1 MTIKM
6 KYEEIYIG
14 QKATLRHKITQ
25 NDIEKFVD
33 LSGDDN
39 KLHVN
44 KEFAAKT
51 SFKKPVVHGMIGASF
66 ISTVIGTKIPGD
78 GALWFSQTLEFLLPV
93 RVGDEITV
101 IAEVSK
107 KIDRDRTIEL
117 NVEIQNQNRQVVTRG
132 VSKVKVLDEL
142 ERAVET
148 IKEDTERKVALVV
161 GATGGLGGAVSV
173 QLAKD
178 GYDVVLH
185 YYSNKDKANKLK
197 KEIETM
203 TEGKAYTIQADIND
217 ERDIENLVEQAIRE
231 AYRIDCYVNCAST
244 PIPPINVTDLN
255 YGDFEKQMNLNIKI
269 NLSFFKKLLPQMIE
283 RKYGKMITIG
293 SLFSDKPNPN
303 LVHYATAK
311 AALEGFTRAMAF
323 ELAPKGIRVN
333 MVSPSMIAT
342 DLTADIPEKMKLL
355 SAMQT
360 PLRRL
365 ATPEDVAGA
374 VSFLASEKSDYLSG
388 EVIRINGGQIMK

>member
-1 MTIKM
+1 MR
-6 KYEEIYIG
+6 YEDIFIG
-14 QKATLRHKITQ
+14 QKESLSHKVTQ
-25 NDIEKFVD
+25 SDIEKFVD

-66 ISTVIGTKIPGD
+66 ISTIIGTKIPGD

-101 IAEVSK
+101 TAEVTK
-107 KIDRDRTIEL
+107 KSDRDRTIEL

-132 VSKVKVLDEL
+132 VSKVKVLEEL
-142 ERAVET
+142 EEAVET
-148 IKEDTERKVALVV
+148 LKKETEKKVALVV
-161 GATGGLGGAVSV
+161 GATGGIGSAVAR
-173 QLAKD
+173 QLAED
-178 GYDVVLH
+178 GYDVILNYH
-185 YYSNKDKANKLK
+185 SNKEKANRLK
-197 KEIETM
+197 KEIEEQTQS
-203 TEGKAYTIQADIND
+203 KAYTIQADINE
-217 ERDIENLVEQAIRE
+217 ERDIENLVEQAMRE

-244 PIPPINVTDLN
+244 PIPPINVTELN
-255 YGDFEKQMNLNIKI
+255 YSDFEKQMDLNIKI
-269 NLSFFKKLLPQMIE
+269 NLSFIKKLLPQMIE
-283 RKYGKMITIG
+283 RKCGKIITVG

-323 ELAPKGIRVN
+323 ELAPKGIHVN

>member
-1 MTIKM
+1 M
-6 KYEEIYIG
+6 KFEEIFVG
-14 QKATLRHKITQ
+14 QKETLSHKVTQ
-25 NDIEKFVD
+25 SDIEKFVD

-66 ISTVIGTKIPGD
+66 ISTIIGTKIPGD

-101 IAEVSK
+101 IAEVAK

-132 VSKVKVLDEL
+132 ISKVKVLEEL
-142 ERAVET
+142 EQAVEEVKAENT
-148 IKEDTERKVALVV
+148 KKVALVV
-161 GATGGLGGAVSV
+161 GATGGIGSAVAKT
-173 QLAKD
+173 LAAD
-178 GYDVVLH
+178 GYDVIIH
-185 YYSNKDKANKLK
+185 YHSNKDKANQIK
-197 KEIETM
+197 KEIEEKTDS
-203 TEGKAYTIQADIND
+203 KAYVISANIHL
-217 ERDIENLVEQAIRE
+217 EKDIEELVSQSMRE
-231 AYRIDCYVNCAST
+231 AYRIDCFVNCAST
-244 PIPPINVTDLN
+244 PIPPINVADLTWE
-255 YGDFEKQMNLNIKI
+255 DFEKQMDLNIKI
-269 NLSFFKKLLPQMIE
+269 NLSFIKKLLPQMTE
-283 RKYGKMITIG
+283 RKYGKIITVG

-365 ATPEDVAGA
+365 ALPEDVAGA

>member
-1 MTIKM
+1 M
-6 KYEEIYIG
+6 KYEDIFIG
-14 QKATLRHKITQ
+14 QKETLSHQVTQ
-25 NDIEKFVD
+25 ADIEKFVD

-44 KEFAAKT
+44 KDFAAKT

-66 ISTVIGTKIPGD
+66 ISTIIGTKIPGD

-101 IAEVSK
+101 IAEVTK

-132 VSKVKVLDEL
+132 VSKVKVLEEL
-142 ERAVET
+142 EKAVEEVKAENT
-148 IKEDTERKVALVV
+148 KKVALVV
-161 GATGGLGGAVSV
+161 GATGGIGSAVAKA
-173 QLAKD
+173 LAAD
-178 GYDVVLH
+178 GYDVILH
-185 YYSNKDKANKLK
+185 YYSNKEKANLLK
-197 KEIETM
+197 KEIEKN
-203 TEGKAYTIQADIND
+203 TESKAFIIPANIHS
-217 ERDIENLVEQAIRE
+217 ERDIEELVSQSMRE
-231 AYRIDCYVNCAST
+231 AYRIDCFVNCAST
-244 PIPPINVTDLN
+244 PIPPINVADLAWE
-255 YGDFEKQMNLNIKI
+255 DFEKQMDLNIKI
-269 NLSFFKKLLPQMIE
+269 NLSFVKKLLPQMME
-283 RKYGKMITIG
+283 RKYGKIITVG

-365 ATPEDVAGA
+365 ALPEDVAGA

-388 EVIRINGGQIMK
+388 EVIRVNGGQIMK

>member
-1 MTIKM
+1 M
-6 KYEEIYIG
+6 KYEDIFIG
-14 QKATLRHKITQ
+14 QKETLSHKVTQ
-25 NDIEKFVD
+25 TDIEKFVD

-66 ISTVIGTKIPGD
+66 ISTIIGTKIPGD

-101 IAEVSK
+101 IAEVTK

-132 VSKVKVLDEL
+132 VSKVKVLEEL
-142 ERAVET
+142 EKAVEEVKAENT
-148 IKEDTERKVALVV
+148 KKVALIV
-161 GATGGLGGAVSV
+161 GATGGIGSAVAKT
-173 QLAKD
+173 LAAD
-178 GYDVVLH
+178 GYDVILH
-185 YYSNKDKANKLK
+185 YHSNKEKANLLK
-197 KEIETM
+197 K
-203 TEGKAYTIQADIND
+203 
-217 ERDIENLVEQAIRE
+217 DIEEKNESKAFIIPANIHSEKDIEELVSQSMRE
-231 AYRIDCYVNCAST
+231 AYRIDCFVNCAST
-244 PIPPINVTDLN
+244 PIPPINVTDLTWE
-255 YGDFEKQMNLNIKI
+255 DFEKQMNLNIKI
-269 NLSFFKKLLPQMIE
+269 NLSFIKKLLPQMVE
-283 RKYGKMITIG
+283 RKYGKIITIG

-311 AALEGFTRAMAF
+311 AALEGFTRALAF

-365 ATPEDVAGA
+365 ALPEDVAGA

>member
-1 MTIKM
+1 M
-6 KYEEIYIG
+6 KYEDIYIG
-14 QKATLRHKITQ
+14 QKETLSHKVTQ
-25 NDIEKFVD
+25 ADIEKFVD

-66 ISTVIGTKIPGD
+66 ISTIIGTKIPGD

-101 IAEVSK
+101 IAVVTK

-132 VSKVKVLDEL
+132 ISKVKVLEEL
-142 ERAVET
+142 EQAVEE
-148 IKEDTERKVALVV
+148 IKAENTKKVALVV
-161 GATGGLGGAVSV
+161 GATGGIGSAVAKT
-173 QLAKD
+173 LAAD
-178 GYDVVLH
+178 GYDVILH
-185 YYSNKDKANKLK
+185 YHSNKDKANLLK
-197 KEIETM
+197 KEIEEKTDS
-203 TEGKAYTIQADIND
+203 KAYVIQADIHREKDID
-217 ERDIENLVEQAIRE
+217 ELVCQSMRE
-231 AYRIDCYVNCAST
+231 AYRIDCFVNCAST
-244 PIPPINVTDLN
+244 PIPPINVVDLKWE
-255 YGDFEKQMNLNIKI
+255 DFEKQMDLNIKI
-269 NLSFFKKLLPQMIE
+269 NLSFIKKLLPQMIE
-283 RKYGKMITIG
+283 RKYGKIITVG

-365 ATPEDVAGA
+365 ALPEDVAGA

-388 EVIRINGGQIMK
+388 EEIRINGGQIMK

>member
-1 MTIKM
+1 M
-6 KYEEIYIG
+6 KYEDIYIG
-14 QKATLRHKITQ
+14 QKETLSHQVTQ
-25 NDIEKFVD
+25 TDIEKFVD

-66 ISTVIGTKIPGD
+66 ISTIIGTKIPGD

-101 IAEVSK
+101 IAEVTK

-132 VSKVKVLDEL
+132 VSKVKVLEEL
-142 ERAVET
+142 EKAVEEVKAENT
-148 IKEDTERKVALVV
+148 KKVALVV
-161 GATGGLGGAVSV
+161 GATGGIGSAVAKA
-173 QLAKD
+173 LAAD
-178 GYDVVLH
+178 GYDVILH
-185 YYSNKDKANKLK
+185 YYSNKEKANLLK
-197 KEIETM
+197 KEIEKN
-203 TEGKAYTIQADIND
+203 TESKAFIIPANIHS
-217 ERDIENLVEQAIRE
+217 ERDIEELVSQSMRE
-231 AYRIDCYVNCAST
+231 AYRIDCFVNCAST
-244 PIPPINVTDLN
+244 PIPPINVADLAWE
-255 YGDFEKQMNLNIKI
+255 DFEKQMELNIKI
-269 NLSFFKKLLPQMIE
+269 NLSFIKKLLPQMME
-283 RKYGKMITIG
+283 RKYGKIITVG

-365 ATPEDVAGA
+365 ALPEDVAGA

>member
-1 MTIKM
+1 M
-6 KYEEIYIG
+6 KYEDIYLG
-14 QKATLRHKITQ
+14 QKETLSHKVTQ
-25 NDIEKFVD
+25 TDIEKFVD

-66 ISTVIGTKIPGD
+66 ISTIIGTRIPGD

-101 IAEVSK
+101 IAEVTK

-132 VSKVKVLDEL
+132 VSKVKVLEEL
-142 ERAVET
+142 EKAVEE
-148 IKEDTERKVALVV
+148 IKEETTNKVALVV
-161 GATGGLGGAVSV
+161 GATGGIGSAVAL

-178 GYDVVLH
+178 GYDVALH
-185 YYSNKDKANKLK
+185 YHSNKDKANTLK
-197 KEIETM
+197 KQIEEET
-203 TEGKAYTIQADIND
+203 GSKAYLIQANIN
-217 ERDIENLVEQAIRE
+217 EEKDIENLISQTMRE
-231 AYRIDCYVNCAST
+231 AYRIDCFVNCAST
-244 PIPPINVTDLN
+244 PIPPINVTDLTWE
-255 YGDFEKQMNLNIKI
+255 DFQSQMNLNIKI
-269 NLSFFKKLLPQMIE
+269 NLSFIKKLLPQLLE
-283 RKYGKMITIG
+283 RKYGKLIMVG

-311 AALEGFTRAMAF
+311 AALEGFTKAMAF

-365 ATPEDVAGA
+365 ALPEDVAGA
-374 VSFLASEKSDYLSG
+374 VSFLASNKSDYLSG
-388 EVIRINGGQIMK
+388 EVIHINGGQYMK

>member
-1 MTIKM
+1 M
-6 KYEEIYIG
+6 KYEEIFVG
-14 QKATLRHKITQ
+14 QKETLSHKVTQ
-25 NDIEKFVD
+25 SDIEKFVD

-66 ISTVIGTKIPGD
+66 ISTIIGTKIPGD

-101 IAEVSK
+101 IAEVTK

-132 VSKVKVLDEL
+132 ISKVKVLEEL
-142 ERAVET
+142 EQAVEEVKAENT
-148 IKEDTERKVALVV
+148 KKVALVV
-161 GATGGLGGAVSV
+161 GATGGIGSAVAKA
-173 QLAKD
+173 LAAD
-178 GYDVVLH
+178 GYDVILH
-185 YYSNKDKANKLK
+185 YHSNKDKANQIK
-197 KEIETM
+197 KEIE
-203 TEGKAYTIQADIND
+203 
-217 ERDIENLVEQAIRE
+217 ERTDSKTYVIPANIHSEKDIEELVSQSMRE
-231 AYRIDCYVNCAST
+231 AYRIDCFVNCAST
-244 PIPPINVTDLN
+244 PIPPINVADLTWD
-255 YGDFEKQMNLNIKI
+255 DFQKQMDLNIKI
-269 NLSFFKKLLPQMIE
+269 NLSFIKKLLPQMTE
-283 RKYGKMITIG
+283 RKYGKIITVG

-365 ATPEDVAGA
+365 ALPEDVAGA

>member
-1 MTIKM
+1 M
-6 KYEEIYIG
+6 KYEDIFIG
-14 QKATLRHKITQ
+14 QKETLSHNVTQ
-25 NDIEKFVD
+25 ADIEKFVD

-66 ISTVIGTKIPGD
+66 ISTIIGTKIPGD

-93 RVGDEITV
+93 RIGDEITV
-101 IAEVSK
+101 IAEVTK

-132 VSKVKVLDEL
+132 VSKVKVLEEL
-142 ERAVET
+142 EKAVEEV
-148 IKEDTERKVALVV
+148 KAENNKKVALVV
-161 GATGGLGGAVSV
+161 GATGGIGSAVAKA
-173 QLAKD
+173 LAAD
-178 GYDVVLH
+178 GFDVILH
-185 YYSNKDKANKLK
+185 YHSNKEKANLLK
-197 KEIETM
+197 KEIEEK
-203 TEGKAYTIQADIND
+203 TESKAFIIPANIHS
-217 ERDIENLVEQAIRE
+217 EKDIEELVCQSMRE
-231 AYRIDCYVNCAST
+231 TYRIDCFVNCAST
-244 PIPPINVTDLN
+244 PIPPINVADLTWE
-255 YGDFEKQMNLNIKI
+255 DFEKQMDLNIKI
-269 NLSFFKKLLPQMIE
+269 NLSFVKKLLPQMVE
-283 RKYGKMITIG
+283 RKHGKIITVG

-365 ATPEDVAGA
+365 ALPEDVAGA

-388 EVIRINGGQIMK
+388 EIIRINGGQIMK

>member
-1 MTIKM
+1 M
-6 KYEEIYIG
+6 KYEEIFVG
-14 QKATLRHKITQ
+14 QKETLSHKVTQ
-25 NDIEKFVD
+25 SDIEKFVD

-66 ISTVIGTKIPGD
+66 ISTIIGTKIPGD

-101 IAEVSK
+101 IAEVTK

-132 VSKVKVLDEL
+132 VSKVKVLEEL
-142 ERAVET
+142 ELAVEEVKAENT
-148 IKEDTERKVALVV
+148 KKVALVV
-161 GATGGLGGAVSV
+161 GATGGIGSAVAKA
-173 QLAKD
+173 LAAD
-178 GYDVVLH
+178 GYDVILH
-185 YYSNKDKANKLK
+185 YHSNKDKANQIK
-197 KEIETM
+197 KEIEEKTDSN
-203 TEGKAYTIQADIND
+203 AYVIPANIHS
-217 ERDIENLVEQAIRE
+217 EKDIEELVSQAMRE

-244 PIPPINVTDLN
+244 PIPPINVADLTWE
-255 YGDFEKQMNLNIKI
+255 DFEKQMDLNIKI
-269 NLSFFKKLLPQMIE
+269 NLSFVKKLLPQMTE
-283 RKYGKMITIG
+283 RKYGKIITVG

-365 ATPEDVAGA
+365 ALPEDVAGA

>member
-101 IAEVSK
+101 IAEVTK

-132 VSKVKVLDEL
+132 VSKVKVLEEL

-148 IKEDTERKVALVV
+148 IKENTERKVALVV

-203 TEGKAYTIQADIND
+203 TEVKAYTIHADIND

>member
-1 MTIKM
+1 M
-6 KYEEIYIG
+6 KYEDIFIG
-14 QKATLRHKITQ
+14 QKETLSHKVSQ
-25 NDIEKFVD
+25 ADIEKFVD

-66 ISTVIGTKIPGD
+66 ISTIIGTKLPGD

-101 IAEVSK
+101 IAEVTK

-132 VSKVKVLDEL
+132 VSKVKVLEEL
-142 ERAVET
+142 EKAVEEV
-148 IKEDTERKVALVV
+148 KEENTKKVALVV
-161 GATGGLGGAVSV
+161 GATGGIGSAVAKA
-173 QLAKD
+173 LAAD
-178 GYDVVLH
+178 GYDVILH
-185 YYSNKDKANKLK
+185 YHSNKEKANQLR
-197 KEIETM
+197 KEIEKN
-203 TEGKAYTIQADIND
+203 TESKAFIIPANIHS
-217 ERDIENLVEQAIRE
+217 EKDIEELVSQSMRE
-231 AYRIDCYVNCAST
+231 AYRIDCFVNCAST
-244 PIPPINVTDLN
+244 PIPPINVADLTWE
-255 YGDFEKQMNLNIKI
+255 DFEKQMDLNIKI
-269 NLSFFKKLLPQMIE
+269 NLSFIKKILPQMVE
-283 RKYGKMITIG
+283 RKYGKIITVG

-365 ATPEDVAGA
+365 ALPEDVAGA

>member
-1 MTIKM
+1 M
-6 KYEEIYIG
+6 KYEDIYIG
-14 QKATLRHKITQ
+14 QKEMLRHKVTQ
-25 NDIEKFVD
+25 GDIEKFVD

-66 ISTVIGTKIPGD
+66 ISTIIGTKIPGD

-93 RVGDEITV
+93 RVGDVITV
-101 IAEVSK
+101 IAEVIK

-132 VSKVKVLDEL
+132 ISKVKVLEEL
-142 ERAVET
+142 EKAVEE
-148 IKEDTERKVALVV
+148 IKEETTNKVALVV
-161 GATGGLGGAVSV
+161 GATGGIGSAVAR
-173 QLAKD
+173 QLAED

-185 YYSNKDKANKLK
+185 YHSNKDKANQLK
-197 KEIETM
+197 KTIEEST
-203 TEGKAYTIQADIND
+203 KSKVFALQADINN
-217 ERDIENLVEQAIRE
+217 ETEVENLIEQAMRE
-231 AYRIDCYVNCAST
+231 AYRIDCFVNCAST
-244 PIPPINVTDLN
+244 PIPPINVTDLTWE
-255 YGDFEKQMNLNIKI
+255 DFLNQMNLNIKI
-269 NLSFFKKLLPQMIE
+269 NLSFIKKLLPQMLE
-283 RKYGKMITIG
+283 RKYGKIITIG
-293 SLFSDKPNPN
+293 SLFSDKTNPN

-311 AALEGFTRAMAF
+311 AALEGFTKAMAF

-365 ATPEDVAGA
+365 ALPEDVAGA
-374 VSFLASEKSDYLSG
+374 VSFLASDKSDYLSG
-388 EVIRINGGQIMK
+388 EVIRINGGQYMK

>member
-1 MTIKM
+1 M
-6 KYEEIYIG
+6 KYEEIFVG
-14 QKATLRHKITQ
+14 QKESLTHKVTQ
-25 NDIEKFVD
+25 SDIDKFVD

-66 ISTVIGTKIPGD
+66 ISTIIGTRIPGD

-93 RVGDEITV
+93 RVGDVITV
-101 IAEVSK
+101 IAEVTK

-132 VSKVKVLDEL
+132 VSKVKVLEEL
-142 ERAVET
+142 EKAVEE
-148 IKEDTERKVALVV
+148 IKEETTNKVALVV
-161 GATGGLGGAVSV
+161 GATGGIGSAVAL

-185 YYSNKDKANKLK
+185 YHSNKDKANGLK
-197 KEIETM
+197 KQIEEA
-203 TEGKAYTIQADIND
+203 TECKVYPIQADIN
-217 ERDIENLVEQAIRE
+217 EEKDIENLISQAMRE
-231 AYRIDCYVNCAST
+231 AYRIDCFVNCAST
-244 PIPPINVTDLN
+244 PIPPINVTDLTWD
-255 YGDFEKQMNLNIKI
+255 DFLSQMNLNIKI
-269 NLSFFKKLLPQMIE
+269 NLSFFKQLLPQMME
-283 RKYGKMITIG
+283 RKYGKMIMVG

-311 AALEGFTRAMAF
+311 AALEGFTKAMAF

-342 DLTADIPEKMKLL
+342 ELTADIPEKMKLL
-355 SAMQT
+355 SAMNT

-365 ATPEDVAGA
+365 ALPEDVAGA
-374 VSFLASEKSDYLSG
+374 VSFLASNKSDYLSG
-388 EVIRINGGQIMK
+388 EIIHVNGGQYMK

>member
-1 MTIKM
+1 MIIDM
-6 KYEEIYIG
+6 RYEDIYIG
-14 QKATLRHKITQ
+14 QKESLRHKVTQ
-25 NDIEKFVD
+25 SDIEKFVD

-39 KLHVN
+39 KLHVS

-66 ISTVIGTKIPGD
+66 ISTIIGTKIPGD
-78 GALWFSQTLEFLLPV
+78 GALWFSQTLDFLLPV
-93 RVGDEITV
+93 RIGDEITV
-101 IAEVSK
+101 IAEVTK

-132 VSKVKVLDEL
+132 VSKVKVLE
-142 ERAVET
+142 EFET
-148 IKEDTERKVALVV
+148 AIETLKHENEKKVALVV
-161 GATGGLGGAVSV
+161 GATGGIGSAVAC

-178 GYDVVLH
+178 GFDVILH
-185 YYSNKDKANKLK
+185 YHSNKEKAIQLK
-197 KEIETM
+197 SIIE
-203 TEGKAYTIQADIND
+203 EQAKSKAYIIQADIND
-217 ERDIENLVEQAIRE
+217 ERDIQNLVEQAIRE
-231 AYRIDCYVNCAST
+231 AFRVDCYVNCAST
-244 PIPPINVTDLN
+244 PIPPINVLDLN
-255 YGDFEKQMNLNIKI
+255 YSDFEKQMDLNIKI
-269 NLSFFKKLLPQMIE
+269 NLSFIKRLLPKMLE
-283 RKYGKMITIG
+283 RKYGKIITVG
-293 SLFSDKPNPN
+293 SMFSDKPNPN

-311 AALEGFTRAMAF
+311 AALEGFTRAMAL

-333 MVSPSMIAT
+333 MVAPSMIAT

-374 VSFLASEKSDYLSG
+374 VSFLASEKSDFLSG

>member
-1 MTIKM
+1 M
-6 KYEEIYIG
+6 KYEKIFIG
-14 QKATLRHKITQ
+14 QKETLSHKVTQ
-25 NDIEKFVD
+25 SDIEKFVD

-66 ISTVIGTKIPGD
+66 ISTIIGTRIPGD

-93 RVGDEITV
+93 RVGDVITV
-101 IAEVSK
+101 IAEVTK

-132 VSKVKVLDEL
+132 VSKVKVLEEL
-142 ERAVET
+142 EKAVEE
-148 IKEDTERKVALVV
+148 IKEETTNKVALVV
-161 GATGGLGGAVSV
+161 GATGGIGSAVAL

-178 GYDVVLH
+178 GYDVILH
-185 YYSNKDKANKLK
+185 YHSNKEKANTLK
-197 KEIETM
+197 KKIEEA
-203 TEGKAYTIQADIND
+203 TESKVFPIQANIN
-217 ERDIENLVEQAIRE
+217 EEKDIENLFSQAMRE
-231 AYRIDCYVNCAST
+231 TYRIDCFVNCAST
-244 PIPPINVTDLN
+244 PIPPINVTDLTWN
-255 YGDFEKQMNLNIKI
+255 DFQSQMNLNIKI
-269 NLSFFKKLLPQMIE
+269 NLSFIKKLLPQMLE
-283 RKYGKMITIG
+283 RKYGKMIMVG

-311 AALEGFTRAMAF
+311 AALEGFTKAMAF

-342 DLTADIPEKMKLL
+342 DLTADIPEKMKVL
-355 SAMQT
+355 SAMNT

-365 ATPEDVAGA
+365 ALPEDVAGA
-374 VSFLASEKSDYLSG
+374 VSYLAGNKSDYLSG
-388 EVIRINGGQIMK
+388 EVIHINGGQYMK

>member
-1 MTIKM
+1 M
-6 KYEEIYIG
+6 KYEEILIG
-14 QKATLRHKITQ
+14 QKETLSHKVTQ
-25 NDIEKFVD
+25 SDIEKFVD

-66 ISTVIGTKIPGD
+66 ISTIIGTRIPGD

-93 RVGDEITV
+93 RVGDIITV
-101 IAEVSK
+101 IAEVTK

-132 VSKVKVLDEL
+132 VSKVKVLEEL
-142 ERAVET
+142 EKAVEE
-148 IKEDTERKVALVV
+148 IKEETTNKVALVV
-161 GATGGLGGAVSV
+161 GATGGIGSAVAL

-178 GYDVVLH
+178 GYDVILH
-185 YYSNKDKANKLK
+185 YHSNKEKANTLK
-197 KEIETM
+197 KQIEEVTDS
-203 TEGKAYTIQADIND
+203 KVFPIQANIND
-217 ERDIENLVEQAIRE
+217 EKDIENLMTQAMRE
-231 AYRIDCYVNCAST
+231 AYRIDCFVNCAST
-244 PIPPINVTDLN
+244 PIPPINVTDLTWE
-255 YGDFEKQMNLNIKI
+255 DFQSQMNLNIKI
-269 NLSFFKKLLPQMIE
+269 NLSFIKKLLPQMLE
-283 RKYGKMITIG
+283 RKYGKLIMVG

-311 AALEGFTRAMAF
+311 AALEGFTKAMAF

-355 SAMQT
+355 SAMNT

-365 ATPEDVAGA
+365 ALPEDVAGA
-374 VSFLASEKSDYLSG
+374 VSFLASNKSDYLSG
-388 EVIRINGGQIMK
+388 EVIHINGGQYMK

>member
-1 MTIKM
+1 M
-6 KYEEIYIG
+6 KYEEIYVG
-14 QKATLRHKITQ
+14 QKETLSHKVTQ
-25 NDIEKFVD
+25 SDIEKFVD

-66 ISTVIGTKIPGD
+66 ISTIIGTKIPGD

-101 IAEVSK
+101 IAEVTK

-132 VSKVKVLDEL
+132 VSKVKVLEEL
-142 ERAVET
+142 EQAVEEVKAENT
-148 IKEDTERKVALVV
+148 KKVALVV
-161 GATGGLGGAVSV
+161 GATGGIGSAVAKA
-173 QLAKD
+173 LAAD
-178 GYDVVLH
+178 GYDVILH
-185 YYSNKDKANKLK
+185 YYSNKDKAKQIK
-197 KEIETM
+197 KEIEEKTDS
-203 TEGKAYTIQADIND
+203 KAFVISANIHS
-217 ERDIENLVEQAIRE
+217 EKDIEELVSQSMRE
-231 AYRIDCYVNCAST
+231 AYRIDCFVNCAST
-244 PIPPINVTDLN
+244 PIPPINVADLTWE
-255 YGDFEKQMNLNIKI
+255 DFEKQMDLNIKI
-269 NLSFFKKLLPQMIE
+269 NLSFIKKLLPQMTE
-283 RKYGKMITIG
+283 RKYGKIITVG

-365 ATPEDVAGA
+365 ALPEDVAGA

-388 EVIRINGGQIMK
+388 EIIRINGGQIMK

>member
-1 MTIKM
+1 M
-6 KYEEIYIG
+6 KYEEIFVG
-14 QKATLRHKITQ
+14 QKETLSHKVTQ
-25 NDIEKFVD
+25 SDIEKFVD

-66 ISTVIGTKIPGD
+66 ISTIIGTKIPGD

-101 IAEVSK
+101 IAEVTK

-132 VSKVKVLDEL
+132 ISKVKVLEEL
-142 ERAVET
+142 EQAVEEVKAENT
-148 IKEDTERKVALVV
+148 KKVALVV
-161 GATGGLGGAVSV
+161 GATGGIGSAVAKA
-173 QLAKD
+173 LAAD
-178 GYDVVLH
+178 GYDVILH
-185 YYSNKDKANKLK
+185 YHSNKDKANQIK
-197 KEIETM
+197 KEIEEKTDSK
-203 TEGKAYTIQADIND
+203 TYVIPANIHSEK
-217 ERDIENLVEQAIRE
+217 DIEELVSQSMRE
-231 AYRIDCYVNCAST
+231 AYRIDCFVNCAST
-244 PIPPINVTDLN
+244 PIPPINVADLTWD
-255 YGDFEKQMNLNIKI
+255 DFQKQMDLNIKI
-269 NLSFFKKLLPQMIE
+269 NLSFIKKLLPQMTE
-283 RKYGKMITIG
+283 RKYGKIITVG

-365 ATPEDVAGA
+365 ALPEDVAGA

>member
-1 MTIKM
+1 MIM
-6 KYEEIYIG
+6 KYEEIFVG
-14 QKATLRHKITQ
+14 QKETLSHKVTQ
-25 NDIEKFVD
+25 SDIEKFVD

-66 ISTVIGTKIPGD
+66 ISTIIGTKIPGD

-101 IAEVSK
+101 IAEVTK

-132 VSKVKVLDEL
+132 VSKVKVLEEL
-142 ERAVET
+142 ELAVEEVKAENT
-148 IKEDTERKVALVV
+148 KKVALVV
-161 GATGGLGGAVSV
+161 GATGGIGSAVAKA
-173 QLAKD
+173 LAAD
-178 GYDVVLH
+178 GYDVILH
-185 YYSNKDKANKLK
+185 YHSNKDKANQIK
-197 KEIETM
+197 KEIEEKTDSN
-203 TEGKAYTIQADIND
+203 AYVIPANIHS
-217 ERDIENLVEQAIRE
+217 ERDIEELVSQSLRK
-231 AYRIDCYVNCAST
+231 AYRIDCFVNCAST
-244 PIPPINVTDLN
+244 PIPPINVADLTWE
-255 YGDFEKQMNLNIKI
+255 DFEKQMDLNIKI
-269 NLSFFKKLLPQMIE
+269 NLSFVKKLIPQMTE
-283 RKYGKMITIG
+283 RKYGKIITVG

-365 ATPEDVAGA
+365 ALPEDVAGA

>member
-1 MTIKM
+1 M
-6 KYEEIYIG
+6 KYEDIFIG
-14 QKATLRHKITQ
+14 QKETLSHKVTQ
-25 NDIEKFVD
+25 ADIEKFVD

-66 ISTVIGTKIPGD
+66 ISTIIGTKIPGD

-101 IAEVSK
+101 IAEVTK

-132 VSKVKVLDEL
+132 VSKVKVLEEL
-142 ERAVET
+142 EKAVEEVKAENT
-148 IKEDTERKVALVV
+148 KKVALVV
-161 GATGGLGGAVSV
+161 GATGGIGSV
-173 QLAKD
+173 VAKALAAD
-178 GYDVVLH
+178 GYDVILH
-185 YYSNKDKANKLK
+185 YHSNKEKAYQLR
-197 KEIETM
+197 KEIEKN
-203 TEGKAYTIQADIND
+203 TESKAFIIPANIHS
-217 ERDIENLVEQAIRE
+217 EKEIEELVSQSMRE
-231 AYRIDCYVNCAST
+231 AYRIDCFVNCAST
-244 PIPPINVTDLN
+244 PIPPINMADLTWE
-255 YGDFEKQMNLNIKI
+255 DFEKQMDLNIKI
-269 NLSFFKKLLPQMIE
+269 NLSFIKKLLPQMVE
-283 RKYGKMITIG
+283 RKYGKIITVG

-365 ATPEDVAGA
+365 ALPEDVAGA

>member
-1 MTIKM
+1 M
-6 KYEEIYIG
+6 KYEDIFIG
-14 QKATLRHKITQ
+14 QKETLSHKVTQ
-25 NDIEKFVD
+25 ADIEKFVD

-66 ISTVIGTKIPGD
+66 ISTIIGTKIPGD

-101 IAEVSK
+101 IAEVTK

-132 VSKVKVLDEL
+132 VSKVKVLEEL
-142 ERAVET
+142 EKAVEEVKAENT
-148 IKEDTERKVALVV
+148 KKVALVV
-161 GATGGLGGAVSV
+161 GATGGIGSAVAKA
-173 QLAKD
+173 LAAD
-178 GYDVVLH
+178 GYDVILH
-185 YYSNKDKANKLK
+185 YHSNKEKANQLK
-197 KEIETM
+197 K
-203 TEGKAYTIQADIND
+203 
-217 ERDIENLVEQAIRE
+217 DIEEKTKSKVFIVSANIHSEKDIEELVSQSMRE
-231 AYRIDCYVNCAST
+231 AYRIDCFVNCAST
-244 PIPPINVTDLN
+244 PIPPINVADLTWE
-255 YGDFEKQMNLNIKI
+255 DFEKQMDLNIKI
-269 NLSFFKKLLPQMIE
+269 NLSFIKKLLPQMME
-283 RKYGKMITIG
+283 RKYGKIITVG

-365 ATPEDVAGA
+365 ALPEDVAGA

-388 EVIRINGGQIMK
+388 EVIRVNGGQIMK